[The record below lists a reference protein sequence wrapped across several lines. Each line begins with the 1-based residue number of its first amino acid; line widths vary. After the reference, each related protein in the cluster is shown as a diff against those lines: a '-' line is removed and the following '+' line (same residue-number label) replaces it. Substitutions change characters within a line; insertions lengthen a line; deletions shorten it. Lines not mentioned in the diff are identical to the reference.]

1 MSNALIITDNL
12 DTTSAVKEGFS
23 AIGWHAH
30 HLDLMNFLSHDNQD
44 VAMQYQ
50 CALLFVDK
58 VFVEK
63 YSNLID
69 DVSETIKSCA
79 ANMPIYLSFEENYDN
94 RFYWWRLRSK
104 RIFECV
110 GDTAAIQEIIREI
123 TKLETSMQNLRA
135 YVSPMS

>member
-1 MSNALIITDNL
+1 
-12 DTTSAVKEGFS
+12 
-23 AIGWHAH
+23 
-30 HLDLMNFLSHDNQD
+30 
-44 VAMQYQ
+44 MQYQ

-58 VFVEK
+58 VFVDK

-104 RIFECV
+104 RVFECV
-110 GDTAAIQEIIREI
+110 GDSAAMQEIIKEI
-123 TKLETSMQNLRA
+123 TKLEISMQNLRA

>member
-12 DTTSAVKEGFS
+12 DITCAVKKSFSAV
-23 AIGWHAH
+23 GWHAH
-30 HLDLMNFLSHDNQD
+30 QFDLMKFLSHDNQD
-44 VAMQYQ
+44 VAMHYQ

-58 VFVEK
+58 TFIEK

-104 RIFECV
+104 RIFEGV
-110 GDTAAIQEIIREI
+110 EDEDTMQEIIQEI
-123 TKLETSMQNLRA
+123 TKLETSMQNRPA